1 MKCTTKPSLARL
13 PHHHHSRPKRNFP
26 PHHSRPLGAD
36 PVRDSPRIGA
46 SLFIVGAVTQDVACR
61 KIADQMEE

>member
-1 MKCTTKPSLARL
+1 
-13 PHHHHSRPKRNFP
+13 
-26 PHHSRPLGAD
+26 
-36 PVRDSPRIGA
+36 VRDSPRIGA